1 MWKYIA
7 KRLLLCLLILFG
19 VSVIVYTLVR
29 LMPTDYID
37 QRYSA
42 QLAQGQVKQADIDRI
57 KKLYGLYMPD
67 ARVTLSFD
75 KELKD
80 TLKKTS
86 FEVGY
91 TTTTWN
97 ELTEKE
103 VRDENWFSGED
114 LGESSTLTYK
124 SAEYTNGDYAI
135 ELRYY
140 VDGSLKPAVYEAK
153 EYFRVY
159 STPDGWE
166 IYTDEGGAFVIF
178 ESETDKAL
186 YKVYLAQ
193 YAKYY
198 GKDIALGLRL
208 DEGSKEIYVI
218 YQNENIYLESEVLAE
233 RPYLTPAKKKNIT
246 GFNTGTFF
254 EDTTRY
260 PNVLSKGTFAV
271 NQDGDNYTVVFTD
284 SEGNEFKTS
293 EVKMYMLN
301 GFQKLGCIL
310 GGYFTWLGN
319 LAKGDLGMSFK
330 YEMPVVEVIKQN
342 MMISFIVSLVALIFQ
357 FAISIPLGIASATHQ
372 YGPLDY
378 TVTVLAMIGIALPSF
393 FLGRLMIA
401 LFSVKLGWLPPGGF
415 GTANMTFDTQWAV
428 FCDKIKY
435 LIMPIFVLVIL
446 SIGGLMRHTR
456 TNMLEVLNADYIRTA
471 RAKGLSEKTVV
482 YKHAFKNT
490 MIPLVTMLA
499 GTLPSLFGGAMI
511 TEQVFDLPGIGNKAY
526 QALIAGDV
534 PFIMGYNMFLAIL
547 SVVGILASDL
557 AYMLVDPRVKINK

>member
-91 TTTTWN
+91 TSTTWN

-124 SAEYTNGDYAI
+124 SAEYTNGAYAI
-135 ELRYY
+135 ELKYY
-140 VDGSLKPAVYEAK
+140 VDGSSKPAVYEAK

-166 IYTDEGGAFVIF
+166 IYSDEGGAFVIF
-178 ESETDKAL
+178 ESETDKTL

-218 YQNENIYLESEVLAE
+218 YQHANIYLESELLAE
-233 RPYLTPAKKKNIT
+233 
-246 GFNTGTFF
+246 
-254 EDTTRY
+254 
-260 PNVLSKGTFAV
+260 
-271 NQDGDNYTVVFTD
+271 
-284 SEGNEFKTS
+284 
-293 EVKMYMLN
+293 
-301 GFQKLGCIL
+301 
-310 GGYFTWLGN
+310 
-319 LAKGDLGMSFK
+319 
-330 YEMPVVEVIKQN
+330 
-342 MMISFIVSLVALIFQ
+342 
-357 FAISIPLGIASATHQ
+357 
-372 YGPLDY
+372 
-378 TVTVLAMIGIALPSF
+378 
-393 FLGRLMIA
+393 
-401 LFSVKLGWLPPGGF
+401 
-415 GTANMTFDTQWAV
+415 
-428 FCDKIKY
+428 
-435 LIMPIFVLVIL
+435 
-446 SIGGLMRHTR
+446 
-456 TNMLEVLNADYIRTA
+456 
-471 RAKGLSEKTVV
+471 
-482 YKHAFKNT
+482 
-490 MIPLVTMLA
+490 
-499 GTLPSLFGGAMI
+499 
-511 TEQVFDLPGIGNKAY
+511 
-526 QALIAGDV
+526 
-534 PFIMGYNMFLAIL
+534 
-547 SVVGILASDL
+547 
-557 AYMLVDPRVKINK
+557 

>member
-7 KRLLLCLLILFG
+7 KRLLLCLLILVG
-19 VSVIVYTLVR
+19 VSVIIYTLVR

-37 QRYSA
+37 TVYSA

-91 TTTTWN
+91 TETIWN
-97 ELTEKE
+97 DIVEKE
-103 VRDENWFSGED
+103 NRDENWFAGED
-114 LGESSTLTYK
+114 LREDSPLTYK
-124 SAEYTNGDYAI
+124 SAEYTNGDYAV
-135 ELRYY
+135 ELKYY
-140 VDGSLKPAVYEAK
+140 IDGTESSVYEAK

-166 IYTDEGGAFVIF
+166 IYADEGGAFVIF
-178 ESETDKAL
+178 ESKDGGL

-198 GKDIALGLRL
+198 GSDTSLILRHN
-208 DEGSKEIYVI
+208 ETTNGIYVI
-218 YQNENIYLESEVLAE
+218 YQNEEIVLASEMLSE
-233 RPYLTPAKKKNIT
+233 RPYLTPAKKGSIT
-246 GFNTGTFF
+246 GFNSGTFF
-254 EDTTRY
+254 EDTTQN
-260 PNVLSKGTFAV
+260 PNILSSGTFAV
-271 NQDGDNYTVVFTD
+271 NEDGGVFTIVFTD
-284 SEGNEFKTS
+284 TEGNEFKTS
-293 EVKMYMLN
+293 EVKMYELN

-319 LAKGDLGMSFK
+319 LLKGDLGMSFK
-330 YEMPVVEVIKQN
+330 YSMPVVEVIKQN
-342 MMISFIVSLVALIFQ
+342 MMVSFIISLIALILQ

-393 FLGRLMIA
+393 FFGRLMIA
-401 LFSVKLGWLPPGGF
+401 LFSVKLGWLPAGGL
-415 GTANMTFDTQWAV
+415 GTANATFNSGWEIFWDQA
-428 FCDKIKY
+428 KY
-435 LIMPIFVLVIL
+435 IILPMVVLVIL

-499 GTLPSLFGGAMI
+499 GTLPGLFGGAMI

-534 PFIMGYNMFLAIL
+534 PFIMGYNMFLAVL
-547 SVVGILASDL
+547 SVIGILMSDL
-557 AYMLVDPRVKINK
+557 AYMLVDPRVKITK